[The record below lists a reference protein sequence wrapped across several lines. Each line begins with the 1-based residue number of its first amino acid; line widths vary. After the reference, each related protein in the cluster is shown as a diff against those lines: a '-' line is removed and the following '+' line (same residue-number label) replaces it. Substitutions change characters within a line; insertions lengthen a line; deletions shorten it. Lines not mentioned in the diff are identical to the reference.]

1 MTISDAA
8 RLVVTLATKDW
19 NLFWADRRAA
29 LLGFAVPIV
38 LASAFGL
45 VFHKGPAVGHAPKLP
60 LSVVVEDTGPFTKSV
75 VEQLL
80 KGSRVEATVVDRAE
94 ALKRVNDCRPGVAV
108 VLPAGF
114 EALKDWQ
121 PGKPG
126 DRPRVEILHHPL
138 TSSEGQWA
146 EGVVAEAVMKCLAR
160 AKLAPLAAVTRTEL
174 TDDALSVP
182 FDVVTSAVTGSEHEQ
197 FNAYTHSF
205 CGMTLQYL
213 LFWGME
219 SGLGLLRE
227 RRQSL
232 WLRTRAAPVPLW
244 AVLLG
249 KACST
254 ALIAVLQVMTTFAFG
269 YFAFGVT
276 VGGSVVGFVLLA
288 FAAGLL
294 AAATGLLVA
303 AVGGTEARARS
314 VCILAILGVSMLG
327 GLWLPSF
334 VLPGWARDLALA
346 LPTTW
351 AMRGLDA
358 VTWQGRG
365 LTAVL
370 PHLAVIA
377 AFAATFLAVAVGRFV
392 TSEARRRRGWA

>member
-1 MTISDAA
+1 MTPPDAL
-8 RLVVTLATKDW
+8 RLVATLATKDW

-45 VFHKGPAVGHAPKLP
+45 IFHKGPAVGSAPKLP
-60 LSVVVEDTGPFTKSV
+60 LSVVVEDEGPFTRSV

-80 KGSRVEATVVDRAE
+80 RGPRVEATVVSRDE
-94 ALKRVNDCRPGVAV
+94 ALKRVGDCRPGVAV
-108 VLPAGF
+108 VFPAGF
-114 EALKDWQ
+114 ERLASWQ
-121 PGKPG
+121 PGGHG

-146 EGVVAEAVMKCLAR
+146 EGVTAEAVMKCLAR
-160 AKLAPLAAVTRTEL
+160 VKLAPLAAVTHTEL
-174 TDDALSVP
+174 TDEAMALP
-182 FDVVTSAVTGSEHEQ
+182 FDVATAAVTGSEHEE

-219 SGLGLLRE
+219 SGLALLRE

-232 WLRTRAAPVPLW
+232 WLRTRSAPVPLW
-244 AVLLG
+244 AVLVA
-249 KACST
+249 KASST
-254 ALIAVLQVMTTFAFG
+254 ALIAVLQVLTTFTFG

-276 VGGSVVGFVLLA
+276 IGGSLLGFVLLA

-303 AVGGTEARARS
+303 AVGGTEARAAASASWRS
-314 VCILAILGVSMLG
+314 SACRCS
-327 GLWLPSF
+327 
-334 VLPGWARDLALA
+334 
-346 LPTTW
+346 
-351 AMRGLDA
+351 
-358 VTWQGRG
+358 
-365 LTAVL
+365 
-370 PHLAVIA
+370 A
-377 AFAATFLAVAVGRFV
+377 ASGCRRSCCPAGHAT
-392 TSEARRRRGWA
+392 SP